1 VTRQRNPI
9 DAEPVRGRRR
19 LLIAA
24 GAGAL
29 LAGCA
34 SAQYVPAP
42 YAQTPPPSVRVGD
55 RWRYAKIDRYS
66 GRQVTELAMEVVSL
80 EPQLRLR
87 VDDAGGVQQADEV
100 YAAPWMALQDP
111 TYDPV
116 ATFLHPT
123 PVLPRQLAVGGFERV
138 SNRWRPPGDEL
149 WYFWS
154 EWIDALGW
162 ERIRVPAGEFTALR
176 VMRRIAFEHSDRFR
190 WDNLRDETLW
200 YAPEVSRWVL
210 RDTTGTY
217 RWPGDRR
224 GAPLREDWTI
234 LQLLEYR
241 RG

>member
-1 VTRQRNPI
+1 MHADPSDR
-9 DAEPVRGRRR
+9 RRR

-34 SAQYVPAP
+34 SPQYVPAP
-42 YAQTPPPSVRVGD
+42 AEDTPAPSVRVGD
-55 RWRYAKIDRYS
+55 RWRYAQIDRYS
-66 GRQVTELAMEVVSL
+66 GRRVAELAMEVASVA
-80 EPQLRLR
+80 PQLRVR
-87 VDDAGGVQQADEV
+87 VTDAEGVQRPDEV
-100 YAAPWMALQDP
+100 YSVPWMALEDP

-116 ATFLHPT
+116 ALFQHPT
-123 PVLPRQLAVGGFERV
+123 PVLPRRLGVGAAERV
-138 SNRWRPPGDEL
+138 SNRWHPPGREN

-176 VMRRIAFEHSDRFR
+176 VMRRIVFEHADPFR
-190 WDNLRDETLW
+190 LDNVRDETLW
-200 YAPEVSRWVL
+200 YAPEVNRWVQ

-217 RWPGDRR
+217 RWPGARR
-224 GAPLREDWTI
+224 GPPLREDWTI